1 MPPAIKPVNR
11 QHCASRPRGEVSR
24 LLPAM
29 TTETIWPFGMSFR
42 QRLASGR
49 DMALETVFL
58 DSYRLVIGIT
68 GNPRIPVF
76 GRRQERDPDNHGSGK
91 QDKEPIDL
99 AQSHRAWASFP
110 SAAS

>member
-1 MPPAIKPVNR
+1 
-11 QHCASRPRGEVSR
+11 CASRTKGDVSR

-29 TTETIWPFGMSFR
+29 TTKTIWPFGMSFR

-58 DSYRLVIGIT
+58 DSYRLVIDILGDQ
-68 GNPRIPVF
+68 RIPVF
-76 GRRQERDPDNHGSGK
+76 GCRQERDSDNHGSGK
-91 QDKEPIDL
+91 QDKEPIHL
-99 AQSHRAWASFP
+99 AQSHRVWTSFP